1 MFKSKPA
8 YIEFMEGMLVGGSLA
23 AVAVFVLGTGKG
35 KKLQK
40 QLVEKYKKLGHKAG
54 HYMHNVEKA
63 VKSPVAKKIKRM
75 VKKAVSKKP
84 ARKVVRSARR
94 RKTST
99 RKAR

>member
-1 MFKSKPA
+1 MFKSKPS
-8 YIEFMEGMLVGGSLA
+8 YVEFLEGILVGGSLA

-40 QLVEKYKKLGHKAG
+40 QLIAKYKKLGHKAG

-63 VKSPVAKKIKRM
+63 AKSPVAKKLKRM
-75 VKKAVSKKP
+75 VKKAVSRKP
-84 ARKVVRSARR
+84 ARKVVRTARR
-94 RKTST
+94 KKAT